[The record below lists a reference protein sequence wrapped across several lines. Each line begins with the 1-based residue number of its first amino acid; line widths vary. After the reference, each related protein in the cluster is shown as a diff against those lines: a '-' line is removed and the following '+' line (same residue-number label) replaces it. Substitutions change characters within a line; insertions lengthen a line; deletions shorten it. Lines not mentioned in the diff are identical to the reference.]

1 MKLATL
7 RKNGTTVAVRVDAD
21 AAVEITGFAHVGELL
36 QDAAWESKANAAAGS
51 SHPLVGIAPKD
62 WAPVNPAPSKI
73 LCVGLNYANHIK
85 EMGRELPTFP
95 TIFAKYPEALIG
107 PFDDLVLPAHAGDAV
122 DWETELAVV
131 IGKKAYLVS
140 ENEAGEYIAG
150 YSIVNDVTMRDYQ
163 YRTTEWLQ
171 GKTFA
176 NTAPFGPY
184 LITRDSYTLGG
195 QLSTKVDGEVMQSTS
210 ISDQVFTP
218 HKLIAYIS
226 QVLPLNPGDVIITG
240 TPGGVGHARKPQ
252 VYLAGGQ
259 VLTSSIEGI
268 GETVNHVIAAKK

>member
-7 RKNGTTVAVRVDAD
+7 RLDGSTVAVRVDEA

-36 QDAAWESKANAAAGS
+36 QHADWQAKAQQAKGTAHA
-51 SHPLVGIAPKD
+51 LADIVPKQ

-107 PFDDLVLPAHAGDAV
+107 PFDDLVLPKHAGDHV

-131 IGKKAYLVS
+131 IGKKASHVK
-140 ENEAGEYIAG
+140 EADADKYIAG
-150 YSIVNDVTMRDYQ
+150 YAIMNDVTMRDFQ

-171 GKTFA
+171 GKTFE

-184 LITRDSYTLGG
+184 LVTTDSFKFGG
-195 QLSTKVDGEVMQSTS
+195 ELSTKVNGEVMQSTLT
-210 ISDQVFTP
+210 SDQVFRP
-218 HKLIAYIS
+218 GKLIEYIT
-226 QVLPLNPGDVIITG
+226 QILPLNPGDVIITG
-240 TPGGVGHARKPQ
+240 TPGGVGHARKPA
-252 VYLAGGQ
+252 VYLADGQ
-259 VLTSSIEGI
+259 VLTSIIEGI
-268 GETVNHVIAAKK
+268 GHTENHVVAAK

>member
-1 MKLATL
+1 
-7 RKNGTTVAVRVDAD
+7 VDEA

-36 QDAAWESKANAAAGS
+36 QHADWQAKAQQANGTAHALAD
-51 SHPLVGIAPKD
+51 IAPKQ

-107 PFDDLVLPAHAGDAV
+107 PFDDLVLPKHAGDHV

-131 IGKKAYLVS
+131 IGKKASHVK
-140 ENEAGEYIAG
+140 EADAEKYIAG
-150 YSIVNDVTMRDYQ
+150 YAIMNDVTMRDFQ

-171 GKTFA
+171 GKTFE

-184 LITRDSYTLGG
+184 LVTTDSFEFGG
-195 QLSTKVDGEVMQSTS
+195 ELSTKVNGEVMQSTLT
-210 ISDQVFTP
+210 SDQVFRP
-218 HKLIAYIS
+218 GKLIEYIT
-226 QVLPLNPGDVIITG
+226 QILPLNPGDVIITG
-240 TPGGVGHARKPQ
+240 TPGGVGHARKPA
-252 VYLAGGQ
+252 VYLADGQ
-259 VLTSSIEGI
+259 VLTSIIEGI
-268 GETVNHVIAAKK
+268 GHTENHVVAAK